1 MDSSLISLYLT
12 MLIIVGMIAYAGVEG
27 TMRVFVYI
35 NLTIRYSLI
44 RMQMYM
50 MKRRLERQ
58 LGLPSKL
65 GDL

>member
-44 RMQMYM
+44 RIQMYM